1 MKRIP
6 TLAALTGGLVIAGAV
21 VAGGIALA
29 GEDRAP
35 SPSPAFVTVDDSPRA
50 QQAQGG
56 TGERDC
62 PGHGTEQGTNPG
74 APGEGAQSP
83 EAPAA
88 PVSNL

>member
-6 TLAALTGGLVIAGAV
+6 TLAALTGGLLVTGAV

-29 GEDRAP
+29 GEDRSPAP
-35 SPSPAFVTVDDSPRA
+35 TPAFVTVDEPANGQRV

-56 TGERDC
+56 TGEKDC
-62 PGHGTEQGTNPG
+62 PGDGGPGRG
-74 APGEGAQSP
+74 APSP
-83 EAPAA
+83 EAPAAPAA